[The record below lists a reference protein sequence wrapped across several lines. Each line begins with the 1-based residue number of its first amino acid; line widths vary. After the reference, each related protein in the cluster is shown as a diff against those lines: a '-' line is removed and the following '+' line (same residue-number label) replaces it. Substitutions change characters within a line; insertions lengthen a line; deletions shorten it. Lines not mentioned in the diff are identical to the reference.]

1 MFFIKKN
8 ILPKGCKTFGEYNM
22 DINNYLKILGLKCC
36 SACIPENK
44 TFINAHLETLY
55 NDIILLNECGDI
67 KKKKIIKN
75 QNYKLL
81 NSNNNIAI

>member
-1 MFFIKKN
+1 
-8 ILPKGCKTFGEYNM
+8 M
-22 DINNYLKILGLKCC
+22 DTNNYLKILGWKFW
-36 SACIPENK
+36 SACIAENK
-44 TFINAHLETLY
+44 TFINADLETLY